1 MTNEASPTPFFWRYG
16 LRRTGDPDAPLEI
29 EPYPEI
35 CAGGVLL
42 PAVIAAAVDIVGSLY
57 TREIAGGDATFTT
70 DLSIRAPARFVPERI
85 LARGKLLRAGRRMI
99 TSSVVLEAA
108 GQPFA
113 YGESSF
119 MRMPRLGDA
128 RPVSELGM
136 PAVIPSVPLE
146 RALADEVGI
155 EVVDASAG
163 RVEVALRPALRNP
176 EGSMQGALV
185 ALLAQVAAE
194 TLARNADGKA
204 QIVTELDLRYLAA
217 AKLGPMEA
225 TADWVESPAAGMVRV
240 ALRDRGNQDRV
251 TAAVLARTAPA
262 LTENP

>member
-1 MTNEASPTPFFWRYG
+1 MTSEASPPPFFWRYG
-16 LRRTGDPDAPLEI
+16 LRRTGDRDAPLEI

-57 TREIAGGDATFTT
+57 AREIAGQDATFTT
-70 DLSIRAPARFVPERI
+70 DLSIRAPARFVPRRI
-85 LARGKLLRAGRRMI
+85 LARGKLLRAGRQMI

-108 GQPFA
+108 GRPFA

-119 MRMPRLGDA
+119 MRMPRQGAA
-128 RPVSELGM
+128 RTVDELGM
-136 PAVIPSVPLE
+136 PEVIPSVPLE
-146 RALADEVGI
+146 RPLAAEVGI
-155 EVVDASAG
+155 EVVEPGAG
-163 RVEVALRPALRNP
+163 RVEVALRAALRNP
-176 EGSMQGALV
+176 EGAMQGALV

-194 TLARNADGKA
+194 TLAGHEHDKA

-217 AKLGPMEA
+217 AKRGPIEA
-225 TADWVESPAAGMVRV
+225 SADWVGSPAAGMLRV
-240 ALRDRGNQDRV
+240 ALRDRGQQDRV

-262 LTENP
+262 P